1 MKSLIAAVFG
11 ASLVFAAVTGARA
24 GEAPAAP
31 MGPIHVT
38 GYVEVVPTATAQM
51 VDMVKQY
58 RDAAQ
63 GEPGATTIEVYQEVG
78 MPSRLVTREI
88 WADQA
93 AADAHSKAAST
104 NALLGKLKPI
114 QYGPVDF
121 RAHDV
126 YINAGPGGPAS
137 GAAPIMIVS
146 HLDVTPNVLPQLL
159 AAMKPFGDGT
169 AKEAGLVT
177 YQILRQ
183 TVGARNHF
191 RLFEIWANEQAW
203 EAHNLAAHTQTF
215 RDALYPMLGTP
226 YDQRKYQLVN

>member
-1 MKSLIAAVFG
+1 MKSLFAAVFG
-11 ASLVFAAVTGARA
+11 ASLVFAAATEARA
-24 GEAPAAP
+24 GEATPAP
-31 MGPIHVT
+31 MGPIYVT

-51 VDMVKQY
+51 IDIVKQY
-58 RDAAQ
+58 RDAAKA
-63 GEPGATTIEVYQEVG
+63 EPGAMTVEVYQELG

-93 AADAHSKAAST
+93 AADVHSKAAST
-104 NALLGKLKPI
+104 ATLLGKLKPI
-114 QYGPVDF
+114 QYGPTDF
-121 RAHDV
+121 RAHDA
-126 YINAGPGGPAS
+126 YINEGRGGASPA
-137 GAAPIMIVS
+137 PVVIVS

-159 AAMKPFGDGT
+159 AAMKPLGEGT
-169 AKEAGLVT
+169 AKENGLVT

-191 RLFEIWANEQAW
+191 RLFEIWSSEQAW

-215 RDALYPMLGTP
+215 RDGLYPMLGTP